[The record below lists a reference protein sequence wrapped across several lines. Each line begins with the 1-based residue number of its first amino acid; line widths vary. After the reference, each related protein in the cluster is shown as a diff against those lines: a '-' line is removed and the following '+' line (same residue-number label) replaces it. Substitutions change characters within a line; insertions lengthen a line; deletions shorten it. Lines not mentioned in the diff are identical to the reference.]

1 MISSPGQ
8 RGIAALALAV
18 TLAACGSDKA
28 TAPTTDSFEEI
39 IADMSAAREE
49 AAGHDQSDRVMAL
62 TFAIGALQL
71 GAPVTSGTVVIDD
84 SAEEFNFT
92 SLALAL
98 DGVGDS
104 AETTVTFLLAW
115 RHTNADSLLVA
126 FYTPSRAAGDALRS
140 LFASKGF
147 SRDWGADR
155 SAAVAR
161 MIRASGSTAL
171 AITGDNVLETVGLI
185 VRDSMW
191 ASSAALDDAPS
202 GSATISA
209 SGGECHG
216 GGGGGGAEAEDSVL
230 FESSTLVSCASQ
242 TVNVTGSAR
251 LTRVAPDADGESEH
265 SITIPAQSVAGVR
278 VVMESPQ

>member
-8 RGIAALALAV
+8 RGIAALAIAV

-39 IADMSAAREE
+39 IANMSAAREE

-115 RHTNADSLLVA
+115 RHKNADSLLVA

-147 SRDWGADR
+147 FRDWSADR

-161 MIRASGSTAL
+161 MIRVSGSTAL
-171 AITGDNVLETVGLI
+171 AMTGDNVLETVGLI

-202 GSATISA
+202 GSVTISA
-209 SGGECHG
+209 SGGECHAG
-216 GGGGGGAEAEDSVL
+216 GGGGGDSVL
-230 FESSTLVSCASQ
+230 FESSTLLSCASQ

-265 SITIPAQSVAGVR
+265 LITIPAQSVAGVR
-278 VVMESPQ
+278 VVMEGPQ